1 MILDIGLSHYSLGA
15 FYRKVEQQ
23 MKATGEED
31 PQVATF
37 AVAVDELVKEILANA
52 TMRTKLGL

>member
-1 MILDIGLSHYSLGA
+1 
-15 FYRKVEQQ
+15 

-52 TMRTKLGL
+52 TVRTKLGLILMASLRKCKLGWSGDIT

>member
-1 MILDIGLSHYSLGA
+1 
-15 FYRKVEQQ
+15 

-52 TMRTKLGL
+52 TVRTKLG